1 MIRWLIDE
9 VQIEHFMAEVDSLN
23 EPSLRLLER
32 LGFRRAIV
40 ARRTA
45 DHFKGRSSDE
55 WTWRL
60 TAADFVRS
68 GASERLSR

>member
-1 MIRWLIDE
+1 MRCS
-9 VQIEHFMAEVDSLN
+9 IEHFMAEVDSLN

-32 LGFRRAIV
+32 MGFQRASLR
-40 ARRTA
+40 AAA

-60 TAADFVRS
+60 TAGDFVRTHP
-68 GASERLSR
+68 R